1 MKRKATERQ
10 NASAS
15 ERNLVRRK
23 RKLPAA
29 MISYIK
35 PRRKRRLLPIDI
47 SSRSS
52 RGIRSEVKDSA
63 AKSAETGKTGVVELT
78 NRRTS
83 ASIKSRYRR
92 LDQQRSQN
100 RIRLSSEDDR
110 ARPSTRSQTVALMH
124 QQLVIARMK
133 SVDETEIPQ
142 HAADV
147 SEPLSENY
155 SSIAPKRTTSSHHGE
170 SRTTSVQQKLA
181 EKRSLDR
188 QLVLGVKK
196 EAVEGDESERSMRR
210 FIRRRK
216 FPDVSG
222 ASRGDF
228 ILLNKVCGLRIVH
241 LRISG

>member
-63 AKSAETGKTGVVELT
+63 AKSAKTGKAGVVELT

-181 EKRSLDR
+181 EKRSLD
-188 QLVLGVKK
+188 KK
-196 EAVEGDESERSMRR
+196 KAVEGDESERSMRR

-216 FPDVSG
+216 LPDVSG

>member
-63 AKSAETGKTGVVELT
+63 AKSAKTGQTGVVELT

-181 EKRSLDR
+181 EKRSLD
-188 QLVLGVKK
+188 KK
-196 EAVEGDESERSMRR
+196 KAVEGDESERSMRR

-216 FPDVSG
+216 LPDVSG